1 MSEINSTSETPAPA
15 TAKPKESIT
24 PVRLTLVILLLAIIV
39 SVFGWAGY
47 VWWNSK
53 DGTIDWRS
61 FAFQLNPPKLV
72 EVTGQVL
79 YNGQPVTEGSI
90 VTEYSEE
97 GLFGGL
103 SILDE
108 EGRFRLMT
116 QVEGRYQDG
125 VYIGEHTVAIFSFAA
140 SGGGGMPAGLVP
152 QKYLMHSTT
161 PLRMVVTSD
170 SKNTPVVFKLTGEL
184 ESRGRGGGGGQDGQ
198 QSGRGGGGAA
208 PSPEAIISRIL
219 ESDKNEDGK
228 ISKDEAS
235 DRLKQNFDRADENGD
250 GFIDEAEL
258 KTLVD
263 GFGRR

>member
-1 MSEINSTSETPAPA
+1 MSEINSTPASPA
-15 TAKPKESIT
+15 SAAAKPQESIT
-24 PVRLTLVILLLAIIV
+24 PVKLAVVFLLLAIIV
-39 SVFGWAGY
+39 SVVGWAGY

-53 DGTIDWRS
+53 DRTIDWRR
-61 FAFQLNPPKLV
+61 FAFQLQPPKLV

-90 VTEYSEE
+90 VTEFSEE

-103 SILDE
+103 SVLDK

-116 QVEGRYQDG
+116 QIEGRYHDG
-125 VYIGEHTVAIFSFAA
+125 VYVGEHTVAIFSYSSS
-140 SGGGGMPAGLVP
+140 SGAGAPAGLVP
-152 QKYLMHSTT
+152 QKYLTHSTT

-170 SKNTPVVFKLTGEL
+170 SENTPVIFKLTGEL
-184 ESRGRGGGGGQDGQ
+184 ESSGRRGFGGPSDGGQGGGGD
-198 QSGRGGGGAA
+198 GAA
-208 PSPEAIISRIL
+208 PNPEEIISRIL

-258 KTLVD
+258 KTLVE